1 MAEKLL
7 KIPFVRGALVLYESM
22 QNGYAALQ
30 FSAEQYEQEIA
41 LVRSSLEEIGAE
53 HWFEFLEAWEA

>member
-1 MAEKLL
+1 MVYLR
-7 KIPFVRGALVLYESM
+7 FQRMRGVLT
-22 QNGYAALQ
+22 
-30 FSAEQYEQEIA
+30 AEQYEQEIA